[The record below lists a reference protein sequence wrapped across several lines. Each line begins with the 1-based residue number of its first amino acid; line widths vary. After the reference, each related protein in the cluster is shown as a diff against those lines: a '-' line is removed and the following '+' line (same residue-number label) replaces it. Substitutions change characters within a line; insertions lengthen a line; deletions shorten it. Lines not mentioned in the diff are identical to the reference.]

1 MKKSI
6 IFILLL
12 TSIFTLGKFILDNK
26 VENNIKKNNISTK
39 ENSSSKEDDNNLL
52 NIDNKKDNNSN
63 KSLSKT
69 HTNQKNKTDKIIV
82 STASNEYIVDVDPT
96 IKEVVINENLSDSD
110 KYIKVDYE
118 EIIPII
124 KDIKDPKNLSISQYI
139 NLYSK
144 VSPHIDTN
152 MSYSE
157 LLSIASNIN
166 INDLKSSYSNLTEA
180 KKND

>member
-12 TSIFTLGKFILDNK
+12 TSIFTLGRLILDNK

-39 ENSSSKEDDNNLL
+39 ENSSSKEDDNKSL
-52 NIDNKKDNNSN
+52 NIDNKKDNTSN
-63 KSLSKT
+63 KNLSKT
-69 HTNQKNKTDKIIV
+69 NTNEENKIDKIV
-82 STASNEYIVDVDPT
+82 VNSGSNEYIVAVDYT
-96 IKEVVINENLSDSD
+96 IKEVIINENLSDSD

-118 EIIPII
+118 KIIPII
-124 KDIKDPKNLSISQYI
+124 KDIEDPKNLSISQYI
-139 NLYSK
+139 NLYSQ

-166 INDLKSSYSNLTEA
+166 INDFKSSYSNLTKE
-180 KKND
+180 KND